1 MIPGGLKILLALEPI
16 DMRRS
21 IDGLVVA
28 VAERLKKDAASDR
41 ALYVFANL
49 RRDRIKVLWRDA
61 TGWCLLYKRL
71 EGARATLPEVDD
83 GAVSVHVEARIL
95 ASILDGT
102 KKRPTVREIVR
113 EAREK
118 VAAAAPISKTR
129 R

>member
-21 IDGLVVA
+21 IDGLVIA
-28 VAERLKKDAASDR
+28 VAERLKKDAAVER

-49 RRDRIKVLWRDA
+49 RRDRVKVLWRDA

-71 EGARATLPEVDD
+71 EGARATLPEVAD
-83 GAVSVHVEARIL
+83 GAVSISVDARIL
-95 ASILDGT
+95 TSILDGT
-102 KKRPTVREIVR
+102 KMRPTAREIVR

-118 VAAAAPISKTR
+118 VSSTTPISRVR

>member
-1 MIPGGLKILLALEPI
+1 MIPGGLKILLAIEPI

-21 IDGLVVA
+21 IDGLVLA
-28 VAERLKKDAASDR
+28 VAERLKKDAAVER

-49 RRDRIKVLWRDA
+49 RRDRVKVLWRDA

-71 EGARATLPEVDD
+71 EGAQATLPEVAA
-83 GAVSVHVEARIL
+83 GSVSVHVDARL
-95 ASILDGT
+95 LMSILDGT
-102 KKRPTVREIVR
+102 KKRPTAREIVR

-118 VAAAAPISKTR
+118 VSSTAPISRVR

>member
-1 MIPGGLKILLALEPI
+1 MIPGGLKIMLAVEPI

-21 IDGLVVA
+21 IDGLIVA
-28 VAERLKKDAASDR
+28 VAERLKKDAAAER

-49 RRDRIKVLWRDA
+49 RRDRIKILWRDA

-71 EGARATLPEVDD
+71 EGARATLPEIEA
-83 GAVSVHVEARIL
+83 GAVSVHVDARTL

-102 KKRPTVREIVR
+102 KLRPTAREVVR

-118 VAAAAPISKTR
+118 VAALAPISKAR
-129 R
+129 A

>member
-1 MIPGGLKILLALEPI
+1 MIPGGLKILLAIEPI

-21 IDGLVVA
+21 IDGLVLA
-28 VAERLKKDAASDR
+28 VAERLKKDAAVER

-49 RRDRIKVLWRDA
+49 RRDRVKVLWRDA

-71 EGARATLPEVDD
+71 EGARALLPAVAA
-83 GAVSVHVEARIL
+83 GSVSVQVDARL
-95 ASILDGT
+95 LTSILDGT
-102 KKRPTVREIVR
+102 KSRPTAREIVR

-118 VAAAAPISKTR
+118 VSSIAPISQVR

>member
-1 MIPGGLKILLALEPI
+1 MIPGGLKILLAVEPI

-21 IDGLVVA
+21 IDGLVAA
-28 VAERLKKDAASDR
+28 VAERLKKDAAADR

-49 RRDRIKVLWRDA
+49 RRDRVKVLWRDA

-71 EGARATLPEVDD
+71 EGARATLPEVPE
-83 GAVSVHVEARIL
+83 GAVSISVDARVL

-102 KKRPTVREIVR
+102 KKHPTVREIVR

-118 VAAAAPISKTR
+118 VAATTPISR
-129 R
+129 AHR

>member
-1 MIPGGLKILLALEPI
+1 MIPGGLKILLAMEPI

-21 IDGLVVA
+21 IDGLVLA
-28 VAERLKKDAASDR
+28 VAERLKKDAAVER

-49 RRDRIKVLWRDA
+49 RRDRVKVLWRDA

-71 EGARATLPEVDD
+71 EGAQATLPEVAA
-83 GAVSVHVEARIL
+83 GSVSVHVDARL
-95 ASILDGT
+95 LTSILDGT
-102 KKRPTVREIVR
+102 KKRPTTREIVR

-118 VAAAAPISKTR
+118 VSSTAPISRVR